1 MVLKA
6 NIRTAKRAL
15 TRRKTK
21 NITAILAITLGVSL
35 LVGTQITTSTLR
47 HFFKT
52 NLLTSLGEVD
62 ISVSNATVGG
72 QLSSADAATIA
83 ELAPEAVGILPQLSN
98 TNPVTIGAQF
108 EPYVTISGVPLNYSS
123 IFGEFYDWATEEEM
137 EISTLL
143 TSNESVIMSSEL
155 GESLGLKKTT
165 ELPIKMRTGFKV
177 GTLVAD
183 ENNVTTVVQ
192 TDTLKELYITGFYD
206 SHRPGMGAQHG
217 NGIVMRLEDLQ
228 SYLGWGDPTTNNTDI
243 INSYGI
249 ALKTDHFHSSI
260 DTKELEN
267 YMEKLEKRIEERE
280 LPYQLFSARLLIIE
294 IIDLIF
300 DFVNAFLM
308 ILSLLIVAVGIL
320 LIANIQMLAIEDK
333 EFQTGVLR
341 AVGAKRRDVAFIY
354 LIETVFQG
362 IVGGILGLGGGILFG
377 WAIAYYI
384 GNLWGTGAASV
395 TPIIDPL
402 LVVLALLIG
411 VIIAVITGLWPSIR
425 ASRVNVVD
433 ALRGMKSG
441 EFSEESS
448 RNYAFLGIILLIC
461 GTYLLLRN
469 GFFDSNLQYFWQF
482 KEGYDSIREWENIL
496 LAVGFYSVGIGLV
509 SSRYISK
516 YKAWNITGV
525 LLWISAISIYLIGF
539 DWIEK
544 MEGNVTNL
552 MMYSM
557 IELVTGA
564 ILLVGL
570 NLTPLMNGLRVI
582 FRRIPNFEG
591 VSQIAPAMISA
602 HKTRSTLT
610 FAIFGVILTLN
621 VMIATMVATN
631 NHTMLSNAENDARDV
646 DLVVNLATPEVANF
660 SYTNELYKLDSRI
673 TDVIPFRSR
682 DFINMFGQEFLSLA
696 FLEDPLS
703 PEFEFTEDVFP
714 LRMVEVKSEQIR
726 GNATSAADPDWRYD
740 FYMSGFPDGL
750 REDISLSEDDST
762 LLETSKKAWDLFFDP
777 NYRMTAYN
785 TTKYLEEKGQTFG
798 GFGGDTSDITIDY
811 ALKENDRI
819 IQNRIVF
826 TDSFFLPLGVQIW
839 LFMGQTTYNNTLV
852 PWFQQFTV
860 AGQLDSQRGAGFP
873 VGSYE
878 TGGMSQS
885 GTNVMGSI
893 LLPEHIAHDT
903 NYFGPT
909 APTGSDQYNSFLI
922 KTRLEIDDPK
932 VESIAQSIEEYTN
945 IDGEGYRKLTGQ
957 NLTTAVA
964 ITLYSV
970 LKADLQASQQFTDML
985 QIYVSIGLV
994 LGAVGMAVISIRNVS
1009 ERKREIGM
1017 MRAVGFPRSQV
1028 ILSVLME
1035 LFVLGIIG
1043 LGIGLINGLTVNI
1056 GFANMQDAKLAIPW
1070 ETIALY
1076 LGLITF
1082 IAFIA
1087 GAWPGWVAS
1096 RIPPSEALRYVG

>member
-6 NIRTAKRAL
+6 NIKTARRAL
-15 TRRKTK
+15 TRRKMK
-21 NITAILAITLGVSL
+21 NISAILAITLGVSL

-62 ISVSNATVGG
+62 LEVSNATIGG
-72 QLSSADAATIA
+72 QLSSVDAAVIA
-83 ELAPEAVGILPQLSN
+83 ELAPEAVGILPILSN
-98 TNPVTIGAQF
+98 TNPVSIGAQF
-108 EPYVTISGVPLNYSS
+108 EPYAPISGVPLNYNS
-123 IFGEFYDWATEEEM
+123 IFGKFYDWLTEEEM
-137 EISTLL
+137 DISTLL
-143 TSNESVIMSSEL
+143 TSNDSVIMSSEL
-155 GESLGLKKTT
+155 ADRLGLTKTT
-165 ELPIKMRTGFKV
+165 DLPVKMRTGFKV
-177 GTLVAD
+177 GTLVTD
-183 ENNVTTVVQ
+183 ENNETTVVQ
-192 TDTLKELYITGFYD
+192 TDTLVEFIITGLYD
-206 SHRPGMGAQHG
+206 SYRPGMGAQHG
-217 NGIVMRLEDLQ
+217 NGLIMRLEDLQ

-260 DTKELEN
+260 EKSKLED
-267 YMEKLEKRIEERE
+267 YVETLEKRIEERE
-280 LPYQLFSARLLIIE
+280 LSYEVFSARLLIIE

-300 DFVNAFLM
+300 DFVNAFLT

-320 LIANIQMLAIEDK
+320 LIANIQMLSIEDK

-341 AVGAKRRDVAFIY
+341 AVGAKRRDVGVIY

-362 IVGGILGLGGGILFG
+362 IIGGILGLGGGILFG
-377 WAIAYYI
+377 WAIAFYI
-384 GNLWGTGAASV
+384 GNLWRTGAASI
-395 TPIIDPL
+395 TPIIDAFV
-402 LVVLALLIG
+402 VVLALLVG
-411 VIIAVITGLWPSIR
+411 VTIAVITGLWPSIR

-433 ALRGMKSG
+433 ALRGIKSG
-441 EFSEESS
+441 EFSEGAS
-448 RNYAFLGIILLIC
+448 RNYAFLGVILLIC

-469 GFFDSNLQYFWQF
+469 GLFDSDLQYFWQF
-482 KEGYDSIREWENIL
+482 TEGYDSIQEWENIL
-496 LAVGFYSVGIGLV
+496 LAIGFYAVGIGVVL
-509 SSRYISK
+509 SRYISN
-516 YKAWNITGV
+516 YKAWNIAGL
-525 LLWISAISIYLIGF
+525 LLWLSSISIYFVGF
-539 DWIEK
+539 EWIEK
-544 MEGNVTNL
+544 MEGSVTNL

-557 IELVTGA
+557 VELVAGS

-631 NHTMLSNAENDARDV
+631 TNTMLSNAENDTREV
-646 DLVVNLATPEVANF
+646 DIVVNLAGPEVANY
-660 SYTNELYKLDSRI
+660 SYTNELYRLDSRI
-673 TDVIPFRSR
+673 IDVIPFRSR
-682 DFINMFGQEFLSLA
+682 DYINMFGQESLSLV
-696 FLEDPLS
+696 FLENPLS
-703 PEFEFTEDVFP
+703 PNFTITEDVFP
-714 LRMVEVKSEQIR
+714 LRMVEVKAEQIR

-740 FYMSGFPDGL
+740 FYMNSFPDGL
-750 REDISLSEDDST
+750 REDISLSEDDPT
-762 LLETSKKAWDLFFDP
+762 LLRTSKQAWDLFFDP
-777 NYRMTAYN
+777 NFRMTAYN

-811 ALKENDRI
+811 ALKENGTI
-819 IQNRIVF
+819 IQNPIVF
-826 TDSFFLPLGVQIW
+826 TDSFFLPIGKQIW
-839 LFMGQTTYNNTLV
+839 LYMGLTPFNESYI
-852 PWFQQFTV
+852 PWYQQFTV
-860 AGQLDSQRGAGFP
+860 AGQLDDSRGAGFP
-873 VGSYE
+873 VGSFE
-878 TGGMSQS
+878 TGGISQS
-885 GTNVMGSI
+885 GSNVLGSI
-893 LLPEHIAHDT
+893 LLPEHSAIQT
-903 NYFGPT
+903 SYFGPA
-909 APTGSDQYNSFLI
+909 APTGRDQYNSFLL
-922 KTRLEIDDPK
+922 KTSLEIDDPEL
-932 VESIAQSIEEYTN
+932 ESIAQNIEEYTN
-945 IDGEGYRKLTGQ
+945 IDGEGYRQLTGQ

-964 ITLYSV
+964 ITLYSI
-970 LKADLQASQQFTDML
+970 LEADLQASQQFTDML

-1043 LGIGLINGLTVNI
+1043 LGIGLINGLTVNV
-1056 GFANMQDAKLAIPW
+1056 GFANMQDAQLAIPW
-1070 ETIALY
+1070 DRIALY

-1087 GAWPGWVAS
+1087 GAWPGWIAS

>member
-1 MVLKA
+1 
-6 NIRTAKRAL
+6 
-15 TRRKTK
+15 
-21 NITAILAITLGVSL
+21 
-35 LVGTQITTSTLR
+35 VGTQITTSTLR

-62 ISVSNATVGG
+62 VSVSSKDIGG
-72 QLSSADAATIA
+72 TLSSADAANITK
-83 ELAPEAVGILPQLSN
+83 LAGPEAVGILPQLSN
-98 TNPVTIGAQF
+98 TYPVTIGAQF
-108 EPYVTISGVPLNYSS
+108 EPYVTISGIPLNYSS
-123 IFGEFYDWATEEEM
+123 VFGKFYDWATEEEM

-143 TSNESVIMSSEL
+143 TSNESVLMSSEL
-155 GESLGLKKTT
+155 AERLGLKKAT
-165 ELPIKMRTGFKV
+165 EIPVEMQIIFKN
-177 GTLVAD
+177 GTLVTNGD
-183 ENNVTTVVQ
+183 NQTTVKQ
-192 TDTLKELYITGFYD
+192 TDRPTEVNITGFYD
-206 SHRPGMGAQHG
+206 SHRPGIGAQHG

-228 SYLGWGDPTTNNTDI
+228 SYLGWGNPTTNNTDI
-243 INSYGI
+243 ISSYGI

-260 DTKELEN
+260 DTKELED
-267 YMEKLEKRIEERE
+267 YIATLEKRIEEGE
-280 LPYQLFSARLLIIE
+280 LPYQIFSARLLMIE

-300 DFVNAFLM
+300 DFVNAFLT

-320 LIANIQMLAIEDK
+320 LITNIQMLALEDK

-341 AVGAKRRDVAFIY
+341 AVGAKRRDVGTIY
-354 LIETVFQG
+354 LLETVFQG

-377 WAIAYYI
+377 WGIAYYV
-384 GNLWGTGAASV
+384 GSLWGTGAASV
-395 TPIIDPL
+395 TPIIDPF
-402 LVVLALLIG
+402 VVALALLVG
-411 VIIAVITGLWPSIR
+411 VTIAVITGLWPSIR

-433 ALRGMKSG
+433 ALRGIKG
-441 EFSEESS
+441 DDFSEGSS
-448 RNYAFLGIILLIC
+448 RNFAYFGIVLLIC

-469 GFFDSNLQYFWQF
+469 GLFDSDLQYFWQF
-482 KEGYDSIREWENIL
+482 KEGYDSIAEWENIL
-496 LAVGFYSVGIGLV
+496 LAIGFYSIGIGLV
-509 SSRYISK
+509 ASRYISN
-516 YKAWNITGV
+516 YKAWNIAGA
-525 LLWISAISIYLIGF
+525 LLWISAISIYLVGF

-544 MEGNVTNL
+544 MEGSVTNL

-631 NHTMLSNAENDARDV
+631 NHTMLSNAENDARGV
-646 DLVVNLATPEVANF
+646 DMVVNLASPEVAGF
-660 SYTNELYKLDSRI
+660 SYTNELYRLDSRI

-682 DFINMFGQEFLSLA
+682 DFIFTGIQDSLSLVY
-696 FLEDPLS
+696 LEHPYS
-703 PEFEFTEDVFP
+703 PEFDFTQDVWP
-714 LRMVEVKSEQIR
+714 LRMVEAKSEQIR
-726 GNATSAADPDWRYD
+726 GNATSAADQNWRYD
-740 FYMSGFPDGL
+740 YYLSAFPDGL
-750 REDISLSEDDST
+750 REGLSLSEDDST
-762 LLETSKKAWDLFFDP
+762 LLTTSKQAWDLFFDR
-777 NYRMTAYN
+777 NYTMTAYN

-811 ALKENDRI
+811 ALEDENNMT
-819 IQNRIVF
+819 IQNPIVF
-826 TDSFFLPLGVQIW
+826 TDSFFLPIGLQIW
-839 LFMGQTTYNNTLV
+839 LFMGHDRDPSLQL
-852 PWFQQFTV
+852 QQFTV
-860 AGQLDSQRGAGFP
+860 AGQLDSERAAGFP

-878 TGGMSQS
+878 TGGMDQS
-885 GTNVMGSI
+885 GAVVLGSI
-893 LLPEHIAHDT
+893 LLPEHIANQT
-903 NYFGPT
+903 SYFGENAT
-909 APTGSDQYNSFLI
+909 TGSDQYNSFLV
-922 KTRLEIDDPK
+922 KTSLDIDDPE
-932 VESIAQSIEEYTN
+932 VENIARRIEEYTN
-945 IDGEGYRKLTGQ
+945 INGEGYRKLTGQ
-957 NLTTAVA
+957 NATIAVA
-964 ITLYSV
+964 ITIFSV
-970 LKADLQASQQFTDML
+970 LEADLQASQQFTDML

-1056 GFANMQDAKLAIPW
+1056 GFANMQEAQLAIPW
-1070 ETIALY
+1070 ERIALY

-1082 IAFIA
+1082 IAFVA

>member
-6 NIRTAKRAL
+6 NFRTAKRAL

-21 NITAILAITLGVSL
+21 NISAILAITLGVSL
-35 LVGTQITTSTLR
+35 LVGTQITTS
-47 HFFKT
+47 KT

-72 QLSSADAATIA
+72 SLSSADAAVIA

-108 EPYVTISGVPLNYSS
+108 EPYVTISGIPLNFSS
-123 IFGEFYDWATEEEM
+123 VFGKFYDWATEKEM
-137 EISTLL
+137 DISTLL
-143 TSNESVIMSSEL
+143 TSNESVLMSSEL
-155 GESLGLKKTT
+155 AESLGLKKTT
-165 ELPIKMRTGFKV
+165 DLPVTMRTGFKV
-177 GTLVAD
+177 GTLVTG
-183 ENNVTTVVQ
+183 ENNETAVVQ
-192 TDTLKELYITGFYD
+192 TDVLKELNITGFYD

-228 SYLGWGDPTTNNTDI
+228 SYLGWGDPTTTNTDI
-243 INSYGI
+243 IGSYGI

-260 DTKELEN
+260 DTKELEK
-267 YMEKLEKRIEERE
+267 YMETLEKRIEERE
-280 LPYQLFSARLLIIE
+280 LPYQLFSARLLMIE

-300 DFVNAFLM
+300 DFVNAFLT

-320 LIANIQMLAIEDK
+320 LITNIQMLAMDDK

-341 AVGAKRRDVAFIY
+341 AVGAKRRDVGVIY

-362 IVGGILGLGGGILFG
+362 IIGGILGLGGGILFG
-377 WAIAYYI
+377 WGIAYYI
-384 GNLWGTGAASV
+384 GGLWGTGAASV
-395 TPIIDPL
+395 TPIIDPFV
-402 LVVLALLIG
+402 VVLALLVG
-411 VIIAVITGLWPSIR
+411 VTIAVITGLWPSIR

-433 ALRGMKSG
+433 ALRGIKSDEFG
-441 EFSEESS
+441 EGSS
-448 RNYAFLGIILLIC
+448 RNFAYLGIVLLIC

-469 GFFDSNLQYFWQF
+469 GLFDSDLQYFWQF
-482 KEGYDSIREWENIL
+482 KEGYDSIQEWENIL
-496 LAVGFYSVGIGLV
+496 LAIGFYSIGIGLV
-509 SSRYISK
+509 ASRYVSK
-516 YKAWNITGV
+516 YKAWNIAGA
-525 LLWISAISIYLIGF
+525 LLWISAISIYLVGF

-544 MEGNVTNL
+544 MEGSVTNL

-570 NLTPLMNGLRVI
+570 NLTPLMNGLRAI

-646 DLVVNLATPEVANF
+646 DMVVNLATPEVANF
-660 SYTNELYKLDSRI
+660 SYTDELYNLDSRI

-682 DFINMFGQEFLSLA
+682 DFINMFGQEFLSLV
-696 FLEDPLS
+696 FMEDPLS
-703 PEFEFTEDVFP
+703 PEFDFTEDVWP
-714 LRMVEVKSEQIR
+714 LRLVEVKSEQIR
-726 GNATSAADPDWRYD
+726 GNATSAADQDWRYD
-740 FYMSGFPDGL
+740 FYMSSFPDGL
-750 REDISLSEDDST
+750 REGLSLSEDDST

-811 ALKENDRI
+811 ALKEEDGDI
-819 IQNRIVF
+819 IQNPIVF
-826 TDSFFLPLGVQIW
+826 TDSFFLPIGLQIW
-839 LFMGQTTYNNTLV
+839 LFMGETTFNNTLV

-860 AGQLDSQRGAGFP
+860 AGQLDFERAAGFP

-878 TGGMSQS
+878 TGGMDQS
-885 GTNVMGSI
+885 GAVVLGSI
-893 LLPEHIAHDT
+893 LLPEHIARDT

-909 APTGSDQYNSFLI
+909 APTRSDQYNSFLI
-922 KTRLEIDDPK
+922 KTSLDIDDPE
-932 VESIAQSIEEYTN
+932 VENIARNIEEYTN
-945 IDGEGYRKLTGQ
+945 IDGEGYRQLTGQ

-964 ITLYSV
+964 ITIFSV

-1043 LGIGLINGLTVNI
+1043 LGIGIINGLTVNI
-1056 GFANMQDAKLAIPW
+1056 GFANMQDAQLAVPW
-1070 ETIALY
+1070 ERIALY

-1082 IAFIA
+1082 IAFVA